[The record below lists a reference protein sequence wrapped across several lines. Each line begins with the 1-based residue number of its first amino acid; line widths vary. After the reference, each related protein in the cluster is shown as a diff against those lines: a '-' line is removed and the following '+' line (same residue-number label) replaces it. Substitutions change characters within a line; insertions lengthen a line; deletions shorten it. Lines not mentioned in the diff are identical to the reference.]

1 MRKSKDW
8 GWLRYGLLPLLLTFC
23 LSPALARSYGLF
35 IAGVEVTDE
44 NRDKLDKIGGVNVA
58 TGGELKYNPST
69 KTLSLKDVEMTVKGK
84 TGIYNE
90 TLAGLKIAVAGN
102 NKITVNDEHGLSLKA
117 DTSLEGAGSLTVK
130 ATNFAVWTNARL
142 TLADLTIDTQGK
154 FGFVGDKQ
162 SSSKY
167 NGDLIIK
174 NALVKAQGS
183 TGAICYFNTFTLN
196 ESLLIE
202 PGEGGWDKNEHVVLE
217 DMEEDWKARNVKIV
231 PFYGLYIAGQ
241 PVTSE
246 NVNNLGSFPG
256 VTIGAN
262 GLFTYNRNTKT
273 LTMKN
278 VTITGPD
285 RRALIDNR
293 LNPNFTIEVL
303 GDNKITNK
311 EYGCLEFHT
320 SSTIK
325 GSGKL
330 TIMAEGAS
338 YEPIQFFHG
347 TTLSIADVTLD
358 LSGAWGICGQHLMGV
373 LNIQNATITTNCS
386 HAALGNFYFFYL
398 KQCFISEPEVSYWD
412 KFHHVLKKDGE
423 NVKRLKISPFILNLD
438 QTTLANVP
446 ATGGKPSV
454 KVTANKPWKLSIP
467 SEATWV
473 TPSETSGT
481 GDKQITFTVSK
492 NESFSPRSAT
502 VTFTQAESN
511 KTVQLEITQAAA
523 TPILTLDP
531 TTVAE
536 IPAAGGAPAV
546 KLTSN
551 RSWTLSIP
559 SEATWVTPSETSGT
573 GDKQIT
579 FTVSKNDSFTP
590 RSATVTFTQAESNK
604 TLQLE
609 IKQAAATPIFTLDP
623 TTMAEIPA
631 AGGEPAVKLTSNKPW
646 TLTILSEAPWVTS
659 SVKEGV
665 AGTELPVT
673 FTVLKN
679 ESFTPRSATVTFTQ
693 AESNKT
699 VQLEITQ
706 VAATPI
712 FTLDPTTV
720 AEIPAAGG
728 ESVVKLT
735 SNKPWT
741 LSIRSEATW
750 VTSSVKE
757 GVAGTELP
765 VTFTVSTNDNF
776 SPRSATVTFTQA
788 ESNKTVQLEIKQA
801 AATPI
806 FTLDPTTM
814 AEIPAAGG
822 EPAVKLT
829 SNKPWTLTILSEA
842 PWVTSSVKEGVAG
855 TELPVTFTV
864 LKNESFTPRSAT
876 VTFTQAES
884 NKTVQLEITQVAATP
899 IFTLDPTT
907 VAEIPAAGGESVV
920 KLTSNKP
927 WTLSIRSEATWVT
940 SSVKEGVA
948 GTELPVTFTVSTN
961 DNFSPRS
968 ATVTFT
974 QAESNKTVQ
983 LEIKQAAATPIFT
996 LDPTTVA
1003 EIPAAGGESVV
1014 KLTSNKPWTLSIRSE
1029 ATWVTSSVK
1038 EGAAGAELPV
1048 TFTVSKN
1055 ESFTPRSATVTFT
1068 QAESNKTLT
1077 LEIRQAAA
1085 METTVPLTDI
1095 KLRDTQLPLKVGESA
1110 KLNVTFVPEN
1120 ATNKAV
1126 TWAVTE
1132 GAASLTVDQEGNITA
1147 TQVAGTAKVT
1157 VTSKEN
1163 PTISATCTVTVT
1175 ATPVPSP
1182 TPNPKPNP
1190 TPTPNPKPTPKPEAV
1205 EEALLANVT
1214 VAPNPFT
1221 TQLRLVNPAGIAAA
1235 YELVN
1240 VSGVVLRSGEVST
1253 SETII
1258 DTTDLPAGLYFLR
1271 IGGQNDAKRT
1281 VRVVR
1286 Y

>member
-1 MRKSKDW
+1 MRKPKDW
-8 GWLRYGLLPLLLTFC
+8 GWLRYGLLPVLLTFF
-23 LSPALARSYGLF
+23 LSPVIARGGYGLF

-44 NRDKLDKIGGVNVA
+44 NRDKLDKIGGVKVA

-90 TLAGLKIAVAGN
+90 NLAGLKIAVAGN
-102 NKITVNDEHGLSLKA
+102 NKISVNNEHGLSLKA
-117 DTSLEGAGSLTVK
+117 DTSLEGTGSLTVK

-231 PFYGLYIAGQ
+231 PFYGLYIAAQ

-246 NVNNLGSFPG
+246 NINNLGSFPG

-278 VTITGPD
+278 VTITGTN

-303 GDNKITNK
+303 GDNQITNK
-311 EYGCLEFHT
+311 EYGCFEFHT

-330 TIMAEGAS
+330 TIIAEGAS

-398 KQCFISEPEVSYWD
+398 KQCFISEPEVTYWD
-412 KFHHVLKKDGE
+412 EFHHVLKKDGE

-454 KVTANKPWKLSIP
+454 KVTANKPWKLTIP
-467 SEATWV
+467 SAASWV
-473 TPSETSGT
+473 TSSVTSGT
-481 GDKQITFTVSK
+481 GDKQITFKVSK
-492 NESFSPRSAT
+492 NDSFTPRSAT

-511 KTVQLEITQAAA
+511 KTVQLEIKQAAA
-523 TPILTLDP
+523 TPIFTLAPP
-531 TTVAE
+531 TLPE
-536 IPAAGGAPAV
+536 ELAAGGESVV

-559 SEATWVTPSETSGT
+559 SEAPWLTPSETSGT

-623 TTMAEIPA
+623 TTVAELPA
-631 AGGEPAVKLTSNKPW
+631 AGGAPAVKLTSNRSW
-646 TLTILSEAPWVTS
+646 TLSIPSAATWVSS

-673 FTVLKN
+673 FDVAAN
-679 ESFTPRSATVTFTQ
+679 ESFSPRSTTVTFTQ

-699 VQLEITQ
+699 VQLEIT
-706 VAATPI
+706 
-712 FTLDPTTV
+712 
-720 AEIPAAGG
+720 
-728 ESVVKLT
+728 
-735 SNKPWT
+735 
-741 LSIRSEATW
+741 
-750 VTSSVKE
+750 
-757 GVAGTELP
+757 
-765 VTFTVSTNDNF
+765 
-776 SPRSATVTFTQA
+776 
-788 ESNKTVQLEIKQA
+788 
-801 AATPI
+801 
-806 FTLDPTTM
+806 
-814 AEIPAAGG
+814 
-822 EPAVKLT
+822 
-829 SNKPWTLTILSEA
+829 
-842 PWVTSSVKEGVAG
+842 
-855 TELPVTFTV
+855 
-864 LKNESFTPRSAT
+864 
-876 VTFTQAES
+876 
-884 NKTVQLEITQVAATP
+884 
-899 IFTLDPTT
+899 
-907 VAEIPAAGGESVV
+907 
-920 KLTSNKP
+920 
-927 WTLSIRSEATWVT
+927 
-940 SSVKEGVA
+940 
-948 GTELPVTFTVSTN
+948 
-961 DNFSPRS
+961 
-968 ATVTFT
+968 
-974 QAESNKTVQ
+974 
-983 LEIKQAAATPIFT
+983 QAAATPIFT

-1003 EIPAAGGESVV
+1003 EIPAAGGEPAVKLTSNRSWTLSIPSEAPWLTPSETSGTGDKQITFTVSKNDSFTPRSATVTFTQAESNKTLQLEIKQASATPIFTLDPTTVAEIPAAGGEPAVKLTSNRSWTLSIPSEATWVTPSVKEGAAGTELPVTFTVSKNDSFTPRSATVTFTQAESNKTVLLEITQVAATPIFTLEPTTVTEVPAAGGKPAV
-1014 KLTSNKPWTLSIRSE
+1014 KLTSNKPWTLTIPSE
-1029 ATWVTSSVK
+1029 APWVTSSVK
-1038 EGAAGAELPV
+1038 EGVAGTERPV
-1048 TFTVSKN
+1048 TFRVSTN
-1055 ESFTPRSATVTFT
+1055 ESFSPRSATVTFT

-1095 KLRDTQLPLKVGESA
+1095 NLSDTQLTLKVGESA
-1110 KLNVTFVPEN
+1110 KLNVTFVPVN

-1126 TWAVTE
+1126 IWAVTE

-1163 PTISATCTVTVT
+1163 PTISATCTVMVTVT
-1175 ATPVPSP
+1175 PAPSP

>member
-1 MRKSKDW
+1 MRKPKDW

-35 IAGVEVTDE
+35 IAGVEVTDG

-58 TGGELKYNPST
+58 TGGELKYDPST

-117 DTSLEGAGSLTVK
+117 DTSLEGTGSLTVK

-142 TLADLTIDTQGK
+142 TLADLTIDTHGK
-154 FGFVGDKQ
+154 YGFVGDKQ

-330 TIMAEGAS
+330 TIIAEGAS

-398 KQCFISEPEVSYWD
+398 KQCFISEPEVHYWD
-412 KFHHVLKKDGE
+412 DFHHVLKKDGE

-454 KVTANKPWKLSIP
+454 KVTANKPWTLTIP
-467 SEATWV
+467 SAATWV
-473 TPSETSGT
+473 TPSVTSGT
-481 GDKQITFTVSK
+481 GDKQITFTVST
-492 NESFSPRSAT
+492 NESFTPRSAT

-511 KTVQLEITQAAA
+511 KTLQLEIKQAAA
-523 TPILTLDP
+523 TPIFTLAP
-531 TTVAE
+531 TLLPE
-536 IPAAGGAPAV
+536 EPAAGGAPAV

-559 SEATWVTPSETSGT
+559 SAATWVTPSVTSGT

-579 FTVSKNDSFTP
+579 FTVSTNESFTP

-623 TTMAEIPA
+623 TTVAEIPA
-631 AGGEPAVKLTSNKPW
+631 AGGAPAVKLTSNRSW
-646 TLTILSEAPWVTS
+646 TLTIPSAATWVTP
-659 SVKEGV
+659 SVTS
-665 AGTELPVT
+665 GTGDKQIT
-673 FTVLKN
+673 FMVSTN

-706 VAATPI
+706 AAATPI

-720 AEIPAAGG
+720 AE
-728 ESVVKLT
+728 L
-735 SNKPWT
+735 
-741 LSIRSEATW
+741 
-750 VTSSVKE
+750 
-757 GVAGTELP
+757 
-765 VTFTVSTNDNF
+765 
-776 SPRSATVTFTQA
+776 
-788 ESNKTVQLEIKQA
+788 
-801 AATPI
+801 
-806 FTLDPTTM
+806 
-814 AEIPAAGG
+814 PAAGG

-829 SNKPWTLTILSEA
+829 SNRSWTLSIPSEA

-864 LKNESFTPRSAT
+864 STNESFT
-876 VTFTQAES
+876 
-884 NKTVQLEITQVAATP
+884 
-899 IFTLDPTT
+899 
-907 VAEIPAAGGESVV
+907 
-920 KLTSNKP
+920 
-927 WTLSIRSEATWVT
+927 
-940 SSVKEGVA
+940 
-948 GTELPVTFTVSTN
+948 
-961 DNFSPRS
+961 PRS

-1003 EIPAAGGESVV
+1003 ELPAAGGAPAVKLTSNRSWTLSIPSAATWVTSSVKEGVAGTELPVTFTVSTNESFTPRSATVTFTQAESNKTLQLEITQAAATPIFTLDPTTVAEIPAAGGEPVV
-1014 KLTSNKPWTLSIRSE
+1014 KLTSNKPWTLTIPSA

-1038 EGAAGAELPV
+1038 EGVAGTELPV

-1055 ESFTPRSATVTFT
+1055 DSFTPRSATVTFT

-1085 METTVPLTDI
+1085 MEKTVPLTDI
-1095 KLRDTQLPLKVGESA
+1095 NLRDTQLTLKVGESA

-1163 PTISATCTVTVT
+1163 PTISATCTVMVTVT
-1175 ATPVPSP
+1175 PAPSPTP
-1182 TPNPKPNP
+1182 TPNPKSNP

-1253 SETII
+1253 SEMIV

-1271 IGGQNDAKRT
+1271 IRGQNDAKLT
-1281 VRVVR
+1281 IRVFR
-1286 Y
+1286 H

>member
-1 MRKSKDW
+1 MRKPKDW
-8 GWLRYGLLPLLLTFC
+8 GWLRYGLLPILLTFC

-58 TGGELKYNPST
+58 TGGELKYDPST
-69 KTLSLKDVEMTVKGK
+69 KTLSLKDVEMTVNGK
-84 TGIYNE
+84 IGIYNE

-102 NKITVNDEHGLSLKA
+102 NTITVSGANGLSLKA

-231 PFYGLYIAGQ
+231 PFYGLYIAAQ

-246 NVNNLGSFPG
+246 NINNLGSFPG
-256 VTIGAN
+256 VTLGTDGVLA
-262 GLFTYNRNTKT
+262 YNRNTKT

-278 VTITGPD
+278 VTITGTN

-303 GDNKITNK
+303 GDNQITNK
-311 EYGCLEFHT
+311 EYGCFEFHT

-330 TIMAEGAS
+330 TIIAEGAS

-398 KQCFISEPEVSYWD
+398 KQCFISEPEVTYWD
-412 KFHHVLKKDGE
+412 EFHHVLKKDGE

-446 ATGGKPSV
+446 ATGGKPTV
-454 KVTANKPWKLSIP
+454 TVTANKPWTLTIP
-467 SEATWV
+467 SAATWV

-481 GDKQITFTVSK
+481 GDKQITFTVST
-492 NESFSPRSAT
+492 NESFTPRSAT

-511 KTVQLEITQAAA
+511 KTLQLEIKQAAA
-523 TPILTLDP
+523 TPIFTLAP
-531 TTVAE
+531 TPLPE
-536 IPAAGGAPAV
+536 EPAAGGAPAV

-609 IKQAAATPIFTLDP
+609 IKQAADTPIFTLDP
-623 TTMAEIPA
+623 TTVAEIPA
-631 AGGEPAVKLTSNKPW
+631 AGGEPVVKLTSNKPW
-646 TLTILSEAPWVTS
+646 TLTIPSEAPWVTS

-665 AGTELPVT
+665 AGTELPV
-673 FTVLKN
+673 
-679 ESFTPRSATVTFTQ
+679 
-693 AESNKT
+693 
-699 VQLEITQ
+699 
-706 VAATPI
+706 
-712 FTLDPTTV
+712 
-720 AEIPAAGG
+720 
-728 ESVVKLT
+728 
-735 SNKPWT
+735 
-741 LSIRSEATW
+741 
-750 VTSSVKE
+750 
-757 GVAGTELP
+757 
-765 VTFTVSTNDNF
+765 
-776 SPRSATVTFTQA
+776 
-788 ESNKTVQLEIKQA
+788 
-801 AATPI
+801 
-806 FTLDPTTM
+806 M
-814 AEIPAAGG
+814 
-822 EPAVKLT
+822 
-829 SNKPWTLTILSEA
+829 
-842 PWVTSSVKEGVAG
+842 
-855 TELPVTFTV
+855 
-864 LKNESFTPRSAT
+864 
-876 VTFTQAES
+876 
-884 NKTVQLEITQVAATP
+884 
-899 IFTLDPTT
+899 
-907 VAEIPAAGGESVV
+907 
-920 KLTSNKP
+920 
-927 WTLSIRSEATWVT
+927 
-940 SSVKEGVA
+940 
-948 GTELPVTFTVSTN
+948 
-961 DNFSPRS
+961 
-968 ATVTFT
+968 
-974 QAESNKTVQ
+974 
-983 LEIKQAAATPIFT
+983 
-996 LDPTTVA
+996 
-1003 EIPAAGGESVV
+1003 
-1014 KLTSNKPWTLSIRSE
+1014 
-1029 ATWVTSSVK
+1029 
-1038 EGAAGAELPV
+1038 
-1048 TFTVSKN
+1048 FTVSKN
-1055 ESFTPRSATVTFT
+1055 ESFTPRSTTVTFT

-1095 KLRDTQLPLKVGESA
+1095 NLRDTQLTLKVGESA

-1175 ATPVPSP
+1175 VTPAPSPTPNP

-1253 SETII
+1253 SEMII

-1286 Y
+1286 H

>member
-1 MRKSKDW
+1 MRKPKDW
-8 GWLRYGLLPLLLTFC
+8 GWLRYGLLPILLTFC

-58 TGGELKYNPST
+58 TGGELKYDPSSN
-69 KTLSLKDVEMTVKGK
+69 TLSLKDVEMTVKGK

-102 NKITVNDEHGLSLKA
+102 NKISVNDEHGLSLKA
-117 DTSLEGAGSLTVK
+117 DTSLEGTGSLTVK

-231 PFYGLYIAGQ
+231 PFYGLYITGQ

-330 TIMAEGAS
+330 TIIAEGAS

-398 KQCFISEPEVSYWD
+398 KQCFISEPEVTYWD
-412 KFHHVLKKDGE
+412 EFHHVLKKDGE

-454 KVTANKPWKLSIP
+454 KVTANKPWTLTIP
-467 SEATWV
+467 SAATWV
-473 TPSETSGT
+473 TPSVTSGT
-481 GDKQITFTVSK
+481 GDKQITFTVST
-492 NESFSPRSAT
+492 NDSFTPRSAT

-511 KTVQLEITQAAA
+511 KTVLLEIKQAAA
-523 TPILTLDP
+523 TPIFTLAP
-531 TTVAE
+531 TPLPE
-536 IPAAGGAPAV
+536 EPAAGGAPAV

-551 RSWTLSIP
+551 RSWTLTIP
-559 SEATWVTPSETSGT
+559 SEATWVTPSVTSGT

-579 FTVSKNDSFTP
+579 FMVSTNESFTP

-623 TTMAEIPA
+623 TTVAEIPA
-631 AGGEPAVKLTSNKPW
+631 AGGEPVVKLTSNRSW
-646 TLTILSEAPWVTS
+646 TLTIPSEAPWVTP

-673 FTVLKN
+673 FTVSTN

-699 VQLEITQ
+699 LQLEVTQ
-706 VAATPI
+706 AAATPI
-712 FTLDPTTV
+712 FTLAPTTV

-728 ESVVKLT
+728 EPAVKLT
-735 SNKPWT
+735 SN
-741 LSIRSEATW
+741 RSWRLTIPSAATW

-765 VTFTVSTNDNF
+765 VTFTVSTNEN
-776 SPRSATVTFTQA
+776 
-788 ESNKTVQLEIKQA
+788 
-801 AATPI
+801 
-806 FTLDPTTM
+806 
-814 AEIPAAGG
+814 
-822 EPAVKLT
+822 
-829 SNKPWTLTILSEA
+829 
-842 PWVTSSVKEGVAG
+842 
-855 TELPVTFTV
+855 
-864 LKNESFTPRSAT
+864 
-876 VTFTQAES
+876 
-884 NKTVQLEITQVAATP
+884 
-899 IFTLDPTT
+899 
-907 VAEIPAAGGESVV
+907 
-920 KLTSNKP
+920 
-927 WTLSIRSEATWVT
+927 
-940 SSVKEGVA
+940 
-948 GTELPVTFTVSTN
+948 
-961 DNFSPRS
+961 
-968 ATVTFT
+968 
-974 QAESNKTVQ
+974 
-983 LEIKQAAATPIFT
+983 
-996 LDPTTVA
+996 
-1003 EIPAAGGESVV
+1003 
-1014 KLTSNKPWTLSIRSE
+1014 
-1029 ATWVTSSVK
+1029 
-1038 EGAAGAELPV
+1038 
-1048 TFTVSKN
+1048 
-1055 ESFTPRSATVTFT
+1055 FTPRSATVTFT

-1095 KLRDTQLPLKVGESA
+1095 NLRDTQLTLKVDESA

-1175 ATPVPSP
+1175 VTPAPSPTPNP

-1214 VAPNPFT
+1214 VSPNPFT

-1281 VRVVR
+1281 VRIVR

>member
-1 MRKSKDW
+1 MRKTKDW
-8 GWLRYGLLPLLLTFC
+8 GWLRYGLLPILLTFC

-44 NRDKLDKIGGVNVA
+44 NRDKLDKIGGVKVA
-58 TGGELKYNPST
+58 TGGELKYDPSSN
-69 KTLSLKDVEMTVKGK
+69 TLSLKDVEMTVNGK
-84 TGIYNE
+84 IGIYNE

-102 NKITVNDEHGLSLKA
+102 NTITVSGANGLSLKA
-117 DTSLEGAGSLTVK
+117 DTSLEGTGSLTVK

-231 PFYGLYIAGQ
+231 PFYGLYIAAQ

-246 NVNNLGSFPG
+246 NINNLGSFPG

-278 VTITGPD
+278 VTITGTN

-303 GDNKITNK
+303 GDNQITNK
-311 EYGCLEFHT
+311 EYGCFEFHT

-330 TIMAEGAS
+330 TIIAEGAS

-398 KQCFISEPEVSYWD
+398 KQCFISEPEVHYWD
-412 KFHHVLKKDGE
+412 NFHHVLKKDGE

-446 ATGGKPSV
+446 ATGGKPTV
-454 KVTANKPWKLSIP
+454 TVTANKPWTLTIP
-467 SEATWV
+467 SAATWV

-523 TPILTLDP
+523 TPIFTLDP

-559 SEATWVTPSETSGT
+559 SEA
-573 GDKQIT
+573 
-579 FTVSKNDSFTP
+579 
-590 RSATVTFTQAESNK
+590 
-604 TLQLE
+604 
-609 IKQAAATPIFTLDP
+609 
-623 TTMAEIPA
+623 
-631 AGGEPAVKLTSNKPW
+631 
-646 TLTILSEAPWVTS
+646 PWVTS

-673 FTVLKN
+673 FTVSTN
-679 ESFTPRSATVTFTQ
+679 DSFTPRSATVTFTQ

-706 VAATPI
+706 AAATPI

-728 ESVVKLT
+728 EPVVKLTSNRSWTLSIPSAATWVTSSVKEGVAGTELPVTFTVSTNESFSPRSATVTFTQVESNKTVQLEIKQAAATPIFTLDPTPLPEEPAAGGESVVKLT

-741 LSIRSEATW
+741 LSIPSEAPW

-788 ESNKTVQLEIKQA
+788 ESNKTLQLEVTQA

-806 FTLDPTTM
+806 FTLDPTTV

-822 EPAVKLT
+822 ESAVKLT
-829 SNKPWTLTILSEA
+829 SNRSWTLTIPSEA
-842 PWVTSSVKEGVAG
+842 TWVTPSVKEGVAG

-884 NKTVQLEITQVAATP
+884 NKT
-899 IFTLDPTT
+899 
-907 VAEIPAAGGESVV
+907 
-920 KLTSNKP
+920 
-927 WTLSIRSEATWVT
+927 
-940 SSVKEGVA
+940 
-948 GTELPVTFTVSTN
+948 
-961 DNFSPRS
+961 
-968 ATVTFT
+968 
-974 QAESNKTVQ
+974 
-983 LEIKQAAATPIFT
+983 
-996 LDPTTVA
+996 
-1003 EIPAAGGESVV
+1003 
-1014 KLTSNKPWTLSIRSE
+1014 
-1029 ATWVTSSVK
+1029 
-1038 EGAAGAELPV
+1038 
-1048 TFTVSKN
+1048 
-1055 ESFTPRSATVTFT
+1055 
-1068 QAESNKTLT
+1068 LT

-1085 METTVPLTDI
+1085 MEKTVPLTDI
-1095 KLRDTQLPLKVGESA
+1095 NLRDTQLTLKVGESA

-1147 TQVAGTAKVT
+1147 TQVAGIAKVT

-1163 PTISATCTVTVT
+1163 PTISATCTVMVTVT
-1175 ATPVPSP
+1175 PAPSP
-1182 TPNPKPNP
+1182 TPTPNPKPNPKPNP

-1286 Y
+1286 H